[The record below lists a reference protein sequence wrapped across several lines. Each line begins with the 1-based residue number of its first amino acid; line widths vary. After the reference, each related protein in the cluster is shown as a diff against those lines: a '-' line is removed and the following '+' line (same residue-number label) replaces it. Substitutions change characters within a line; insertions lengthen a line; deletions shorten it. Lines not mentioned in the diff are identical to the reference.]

1 LREEIKL
8 KLNIID
14 NELLALEERVK
25 QSKDYLINNLN
36 SPFSNQTIEIIE
48 KAENQLNNLNNLDEI
63 RYFVK
68 EINLTCDKSLK
79 GGTIKISNLSV
90 LTDALVTIKFK
101 NTSNL
106 AKEIAGHNVV
116 VSKDSDFDALTNMVD
131 PSNGMDEGFLPSTPM
146 VIGKT
151 PFLGPNETYDLKIS
165 TSKLNSGQTYV
176 FWCSYPGHWGIMKGN
191 LVLN

>member
-1 LREEIKL
+1 MKNLFLTSIFAIFFASL
-8 KLNIID
+8 T
-14 NELLALEERVK
+14 
-25 QSKDYLINNLN
+25 LN
-36 SPFSNQTIEIIE
+36 SFSADCSISLEGNNMMQFSST
-48 KAENQLNNLNNLDEI
+48 QLNFSSSCSDI
-63 RYFVK
+63 
-68 EINLTCDKSLK
+68 
-79 GGTIKISNLSV
+79 
-90 LTDALVTIKFK
+90 TIKFK